1 MATVCK
7 TLGGLLLAVG
17 LAGLVAFASF
27 VLRDE
32 KFGKARLMRERN
44 PGNVMYESE
53 YFVAA
58 TVRGFLIGGAVAGG
72 LLALN
77 GTTLLLVGMTAARI
91 ESGREDERR

>member
-1 MATVCK
+1 MATICK
-7 TLGGLLLAVG
+7 TVGGLLLAAG

-32 KFGKARLMRERN
+32 KFEKARLLRERN

-58 TVRGFLIGGAVAGG
+58 TVRGFLIGGAVGGG

-77 GTTLLLVGMTAARI
+77 GATLLLVGVLA
-91 ESGREDERR
+91 GRSERGGGVG